1 VKPLV
6 NQVGLLLTGV
16 RLTKRG
22 FLAAMIPSFSF
33 LSWYAVVSVF
43 VLQHIIGS
51 SSEAYLIAN
60 AAFNF
65 SIVISLMVSGLFIDK
80 FNRIHIIYVCSIVT
94 SILSSMLLITPSTL
108 LRLLLVFIAGIFFS
122 MAHLAGFTY
131 FWSLTVSWERG
142 RTAGLIGLFSL
153 PINYLILFMAEMFD
167 FFAIIM
173 IVVILGL
180 MTLVIKLLNPENKA
194 LLTTKKEDEERHPE
208 RKTFFL
214 YAAPWIL
221 FSLVN
226 ATLARNISTNIL
238 QSIQTSFYL
247 LLLVLQLG
255 AAVLGAMVGG
265 IIADFFG
272 RRVSLVFSLTVYGLG
287 SALIGLT
294 GLYEVLHIVYFTN
307 GLNWGIL
314 WVLYIFVI
322 WGDLANRKNCAK
334 IYSIGLTI
342 FYTVTGV
349 SSLIVSQT
357 LQIPLVI
364 SSLASCLLIFLS
376 NIPLLI
382 APELLSPDFRERI
395 KMKLYMNIVKKIR
408 RRPSQNQG

>member
-1 VKPLV
+1 M
-6 NQVGLLLTGV
+6 GLLLTGV

-51 SSEAYLIAN
+51 SSETYLITN

-65 SIVISLMVSGLFIDK
+65 SIAISLMVSSLFIDK

-94 SILSSMLLITPSTL
+94 SILISMLLITPSTL
-108 LRLLLVFIAGIFFS
+108 LRLLVVFIASIFFS
-122 MAHLAGFTY
+122 IGHLAGFTY
-131 FWSLTVSWERG
+131 FWSLTISQERG

-153 PINYLILFMAEMFD
+153 PMTLLIVTMAEIFD

-173 IVVILGL
+173 LVVILGL

-208 RKTFFL
+208 RKTIFL

-226 ATLARNISTNIL
+226 ATLARTISTDIL
-238 QSIQTSFYL
+238 QSIQTSFYMGL
-247 LLLVLQLG
+247 IGLQLG
-255 AAVLGAMVGG
+255 AAVLGALGGG

-272 RRVSLVFSLTVYGLG
+272 RRASLVFSLTLYGLS
-287 SALIGLT
+287 SALLGLT
-294 GLYEVLHIVYFTN
+294 GLYQVIQVVYFTN

-342 FYTVTGV
+342 FYTVAGV
-349 SSLIVSQT
+349 AGLITSQT
-357 LQIPLVI
+357 SQIPLI
-364 SSLASCLLIFLS
+364 TSSLASCLLIFLS
-376 NIPLLI
+376 NIPLLL
-382 APELLSPDFRERI
+382 APELLSSDFRERI
-395 KMKLYMNIVKKIR
+395 KLKLHMNALKKIGR
-408 RRPSQNQG
+408 KLSQNQG

>member
-349 SSLIVSQT
+349 SSLMSQT
-357 LQIPLVI
+357 SQIPLII

-376 NIPLLI
+376 NIPLLL
-382 APELLSPDFRERI
+382 APELLSSDFRERI
-395 KMKLYMNIVKKIR
+395 KMKLHMNVVKKIR
-408 RRPSQNQG
+408 RRQSRNQG